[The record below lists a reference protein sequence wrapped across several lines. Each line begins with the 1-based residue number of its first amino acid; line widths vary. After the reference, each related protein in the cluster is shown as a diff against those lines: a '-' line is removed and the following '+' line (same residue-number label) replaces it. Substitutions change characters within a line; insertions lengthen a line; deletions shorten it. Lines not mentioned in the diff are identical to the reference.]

1 MKNANKLIYFKEVKK
16 LLERLDFRLYGPE
29 TTINYWTNEISD
41 HNYEIEY
48 LHHKNWSLD
57 QLTLNHYISL
67 NSLSFSD
74 YHGSSV
80 QKSNIRYMEEN
91 FPQYFEDIS
100 QHKLFRTTKHGST
113 ISDGRPLMEVVY
125 QAHESETLIIS
136 VKALLH
142 PEIKS
147 IILGLQDYGLI
158 CESTWSE
165 IENQDKEE
173 AIESYL
179 ARDFENYIIDT
190 RKLGEINIAPLH
202 KEERQIEGLPT
213 DFFKDLFC
221 HLWSG
226 EIFEVETETG
236 CGVYSDFE
244 SKLDDK
250 SDKYIIE
257 AITEF
262 YTTKLI
268 SRKDYYNE

>member
-16 LLERLDFRLYGPE
+16 VIDQIYDFRLYGPE
-29 TTINYWTNEISD
+29 TTINCWNDEFIG
-41 HNYEIEY
+41 HNYDIEY

-67 NSLSFSD
+67 NSFSFSD

-80 QKSNIRYMEEN
+80 QKANIRYMEEN
-91 FPQYFEDIS
+91 FPQCFEDVS
-100 QHKLFRTTKHGST
+100 NNLGLSL
-113 ISDGRPLMEVVY
+113 GRPLMEVIY
-125 QAHESETLIIS
+125 EGHESETLIIS

-142 PEIKS
+142 SEIKS
-147 IILGLQDYGLI
+147 IILGLQDYPVI
-158 CESTWSE
+158 CESTWSD
-165 IENQDKEE
+165 IEHQDKEE

-202 KEERQIEGLPT
+202 KEERQVEGLPT

-236 CGVYSDFE
+236 CSIYSDFE

-257 AITEF
+257 TIIEF
-262 YTTKLI
+262 YAIKLI
-268 SRKDYYNE
+268 ARKDYYNE